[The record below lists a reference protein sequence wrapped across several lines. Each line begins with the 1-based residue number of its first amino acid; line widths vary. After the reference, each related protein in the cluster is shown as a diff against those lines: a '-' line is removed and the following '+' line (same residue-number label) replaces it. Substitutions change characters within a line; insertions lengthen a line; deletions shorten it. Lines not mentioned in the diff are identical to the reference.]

1 MIEERKEYLEKL
13 NIHRE
18 AEEARKAE
26 QQLREQQQLEEERLE
41 AERKERDRLR
51 QASHIICCYSDTIK
65 HLV

>member
-26 QQLREQQQLEEERLE
+26 QQLREQQKLEEERLE
-41 AERKERDRLR
+41 AERKERDRIR
-51 QASHIICCYSDTIK
+51 QVGLGCFFKWQGSGGG
-65 HLV
+65 

>member
-26 QQLREQQQLEEERLE
+26 QQLREQQKLEEERLE
-41 AERKERDRLR
+41 AERKERDRIR
-51 QASHIICCYSDTIK
+51 QVGRGCFFKWHGSGGG
-65 HLV
+65 

>member
-26 QQLREQQQLEEERLE
+26 QQLREQQKLEEERLE
-41 AERKERDRLR
+41 AERKERDRIR
-51 QASHIICCYSDTIK
+51 QVG
-65 HLV
+65 LG